1 MCQLKAAMFTG
12 VEMQGAE
19 GIIGTAK
26 FERSTGLKPVCTGI
40 LSRGCEFRLY
50 LSHRLQACATLA
62 GPSTFKLTHIPQ
74 C

>member
-26 FERSTGLKPVCTGI
+26 FERSTGLKPV
-40 LSRGCEFRLY
+40 
-50 LSHRLQACATLA
+50 
-62 GPSTFKLTHIPQ
+62 
-74 C
+74 